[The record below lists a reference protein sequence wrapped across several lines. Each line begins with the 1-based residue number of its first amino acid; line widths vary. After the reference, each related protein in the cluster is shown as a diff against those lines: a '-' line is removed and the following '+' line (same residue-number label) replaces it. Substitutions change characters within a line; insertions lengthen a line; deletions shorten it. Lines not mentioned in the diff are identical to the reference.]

1 MRILVVTAHP
11 HYAGTYTPGTIL
23 NHVNRGDEVY
33 VVSLTHGELM
43 TDRFTPQELKKINIK
58 EAEASAQILGVTDP
72 RILDFPDA
80 GLRLNDDL
88 LIAVNDVI
96 RQTKP
101 DTILTHWPQ
110 DSHPDLRVTG
120 QAVIDCCFY
129 ALLVSGHWAE
139 KYPSHWTD
147 RLYAFEY
154 PELSLNFVPDVFV
167 DITDQ
172 LENKRQSLH
181 CFQVH
186 IDSNF
191 KGNVEIFESCF
202 LGTNR
207 YWGLESGA
215 LYAEAY
221 KQVKIHEVHTKAVK
235 HLP

>member
-11 HYAGTYTPGTIL
+11 HYAGTYTAGTIL
-23 NHVNRGDEVY
+23 NHVSRGDEVT

-43 TDRFTPQELKKINIK
+43 TNRFTPQELKKINIQ
-58 EAEASAQILGVTDP
+58 EAEAAAKVLGVKDL

-80 GLRLNDDL
+80 GLRLNEDL

-96 RQTKP
+96 RETEP
-101 DTILTHWPQ
+101 DTILTHFPE
-110 DSHPDLRVTG
+110 DTHPDLRTTG
-120 QAVIDCCFY
+120 QAVVDSCFY
-129 ALLVSGHWAE
+129 ALLVSGHWAAR
-139 KYPSHWTD
+139 YPSHWTG
-147 RLYAFEY
+147 RLFAFEY
-154 PELSLNFVPDVFV
+154 PELSLHFVPDVFV

-172 LENKRQSLH
+172 LEKKRQSLR

-191 KGNVEIFESCF
+191 KGNLDIYDSCF

-221 KQVKIHEVHTKAVK
+221 KQIKIHEVHTKAVRY
-235 HLP
+235 LL